1 MKTTDH
7 KLVNKCISDSHV
19 CCRFHSLV
27 CGCRLS
33 QSHKSKFAFETKKK
47 RTTNGTK
54 SSTFSFENFIVAI
67 WVFINV
73 YLIKKYV
80 RLLIVLACK
89 AQDLLC
95 TGFRCEGRRIA
106 YVCVWL
112 MFECFFHYVPIT
124 NSISIWLG
132 STWAQPHTPTPAL
145 NSSEL
150 KLSIQHSAHTHTFIG
165 HINWSQMVRAF
176 SVHRPFQALLIIMI
190 AH

>member
-27 CGCRLS
+27 CGCCLS

-47 RTTNGTK
+47 RTTNEME

-73 YLIKKYV
+73 YLIKYV

-89 AQDLLC
+89 VQDTLC
-95 TGFRCEGRRIA
+95 TGFRCEGRHIA
-106 YVCVWL
+106 YVCVCVADVR
-112 MFECFFHYVPIT
+112 MF
-124 NSISIWLG
+124 
-132 STWAQPHTPTPAL
+132 
-145 NSSEL
+145 
-150 KLSIQHSAHTHTFIG
+150 LSLCA
-165 HINWSQMVRAF
+165 NY
-176 SVHRPFQALLIIMI
+176 
-190 AH
+190 